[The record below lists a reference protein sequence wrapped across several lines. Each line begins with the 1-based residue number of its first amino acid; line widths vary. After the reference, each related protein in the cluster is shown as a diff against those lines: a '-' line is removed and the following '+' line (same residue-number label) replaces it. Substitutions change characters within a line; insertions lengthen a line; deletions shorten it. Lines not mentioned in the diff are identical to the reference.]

1 MINIMNT
8 TKQERIVNILTD
20 LGYKPIVDKDG
31 DIYLMYQMR
40 HVYIIVSHPIDTY
53 YSVFLPTI
61 YNVDEGEEQLVLA
74 ACNKMTREIRC
85 MKTFLDENYKKVCS
99 VFEFYS
105 TEDYLSSQIK
115 EALDT
120 IVSAPR
126 LFTKQMKEIINLK
139 NK

>member
-1 MINIMNT
+1 
-8 TKQERIVNILTD
+8 
-20 LGYKPIVDKDG
+20 
-31 DIYLMYQMR
+31 
-40 HVYIIVSHPIDTY
+40 
-53 YSVFLPTI
+53 
-61 YNVDEGEEQLVLA
+61 
-74 ACNKMTREIRC
+74 

-105 TEDYLSSQIK
+105 TEDYLPTQIK